1 MLLIPISE
9 PRGRQNPWAKVTKN
23 IFGFLH
29 CFNAL
34 LHYCLWCLLMPLSA
48 QLFFPLMSLWCP
60 DFITWRSLMLIDS
73 LWYVLTWILVF
84 LGALSLMSL
93 DAPSLVE
100 LSEWFELS
108 WVGISVQYMYHGKSA
123 SIYSQVV
130 LLFCI
135 WFLCWVAKCFFLFLS
150 VATIEPVDLEIIA
163 TYVLNLDITELEP
176 FTLPFQDTNWEASIS
191 TDVSQSVEWQD
202 QILSI
207 SLSWLCKL
215 PLCFWFTG
223 FLFQSDREL
232 TKLQHWPCTVK
243 TSN

>member
-1 MLLIPISE
+1 MHCCIIAFGVYWCPCQPNYFFPWCPFDVLTSSLDGRWCWLIP
-9 PRGRQNPWAKVTKN
+9 
-23 IFGFLH
+23 FD
-29 CFNAL
+29 
-34 LHYCLWCLLMPLSA
+34 
-48 QLFFPLMSLWCP
+48 MSWLESWCP
-60 DFITWRSLMLIDS
+60 FRSKGVNM
-73 LWYVLTWILVF
+73 F

>member
-1 MLLIPISE
+1 MHCCIIAFGVYWCPCQPNYFFPWCPFDVLTSSLDGRWCWLIP
-9 PRGRQNPWAKVTKN
+9 
-23 IFGFLH
+23 FD
-29 CFNAL
+29 
-34 LHYCLWCLLMPLSA
+34 
-48 QLFFPLMSLWCP
+48 MSWLESWCP
-60 DFITWRSLMLIDS
+60 FRSKGVNM
-73 LWYVLTWILVF
+73 F

-135 WFLCWVAKCFFLFLS
+135 WFLCWVAKCFFVFLS

-191 TDVSQSVEWQD
+191 TDLSQSVEWQD
-202 QILSI
+202 QMLSI

>member
-1 MLLIPISE
+1 MHCCIIAFGVYWCPCQPNYFFPWCPFDVLTSSLDGRWCWLIP
-9 PRGRQNPWAKVTKN
+9 
-23 IFGFLH
+23 FD
-29 CFNAL
+29 
-34 LHYCLWCLLMPLSA
+34 
-48 QLFFPLMSLWCP
+48 MSWLESWCP
-60 DFITWRSLMLIDS
+60 FRSKGVNM
-73 LWYVLTWILVF
+73 F

-135 WFLCWVAKCFFLFLS
+135 WFLCWVVKCFFVFLS

-163 TYVLNLDITELEP
+163 IYVLNLDITELEP

-191 TDVSQSVEWQD
+191 TDLSQSVEWQD
-202 QILSI
+202 QMLSI